1 MLYSLLANRSFLR
14 LLFFGNLLGAIY
26 GYIWYIP
33 QLQITEPRFWLFVPD
48 SPTAILFFTLALVGF
63 LWKKHWP
70 LMEALGFVC
79 LVKYGLWAVGMNIF
93 FMVDQGMLVWGS
105 VALILT
111 HGFMAVEGILYAPF
125 YRFRIGHFMIA
136 AVWVFHND
144 VIDYVLGQMPIYMGL
159 EKFSPEIG
167 YATFWLTVLVLW
179 FVYDKTIK
187 NKHLTLEFP
196 HDE

>member
-63 LWKKHWP
+63 LEKKHWP

-111 HGFMAVEGILYAPF
+111 HGFMAVEGILYAPY

>member
-1 MLYSLLANRSFLR
+1 M
-14 LLFFGNLLGAIY
+14 
-26 GYIWYIP
+26 
-33 QLQITEPRFWLFVPD
+33 TEPRFWLFVPD
-48 SPTAILFFTLALVGF
+48 SPTAILFFTLALVAF
-63 LWKKHWP
+63 LGKKHWP

-93 FMVDQGMLVWGS
+93 YMIDQGMLVWGS

-144 VIDYVLGQMPIYMGL
+144 VIDYVFGQMPIYMGL
-159 EKFSPEIG
+159 EKYLPEIG
-167 YATFWLTVLVLW
+167 YATFWLTVFVLW

>member
-63 LWKKHWP
+63 LGKKHWP
-70 LMEALGFVC
+70 LMEALGFVY

>member
-63 LWKKHWP
+63 LGKKHWP

-144 VIDYVLGQMPIYMGL
+144 VIDYVLGQMPNYMGL

>member
-33 QLQITEPRFWLFVPD
+33 QLQITEPRFWLFVAD

-63 LWKKHWP
+63 LGKKHWP